1 MVPIE
6 VTGALFINMLLSV
19 WWDGELIGGVSLLNE
34 LSKLNPVTTM
44 IWRDR
49 TILMI
54 HYLTKGPIWV
64 FQINQPLLCFYT
76 TIRKKKTHDF
86 TGLLQGTWIS
96 YHVQQPFR
104 QFSISLQPTVSVF
117 EVSWLWMASDWVF
130 DSQFTYWVWWCVCD
144 PLSVPDRKCYSLS
157 QMHCFW
163 NWSPVVRDQQGIGG
177 IWTGVVGTWMT
188 WK

>member
-1 MVPIE
+1 MVRWGTNWGSQLVEWTKQIE
-6 VTGALFINMLLSV
+6 SSDNHDMKRQNYSNDTLFNKRTYLS
-19 WWDGELIGGVSLLNE
+19 
-34 LSKLNPVTTM
+34 LSDKP
-44 IWRDR
+44 
-49 TILMI
+49 TITLFL
-54 HYLTKGPIWV
+54 YNYK
-64 FQINQPLLCFYT
+64 
-76 TIRKKKTHDF
+76 KKKTHDF

-157 QMHCFW
+157 KMHCFW